1 MPIVFT
7 KHTYKKDARLPV
19 RPFESF
25 DIGARTV
32 NAAAWICSNCIMLM
46 KPFFIYA
53 VSALFIM
60 TAESGAPGLP
70 VEKETVPAND
80 RYRNKSYAVSLRWHY
95 PNQVPGLDDTV
106 HSQPAANQLPFSF
119 SFSIVKLSGI
129 CVKTEGDGPFVSVPL
144 FPCFETG
151 GQGDRNKR
159 TVPKFAGFML

>member
-1 MPIVFT
+1 MPAACSCFPLIVTIDTSLSFPGANCFHKNTHT
-7 KHTYKKDARLPV
+7 KRDARLPV

-80 RYRNKSYAVSLRWHY
+80 RYRNKSYAISLRWHY

-129 CVKTEGDGPFVSVPL
+129 CVKTEGD
-144 FPCFETG
+144 
-151 GQGDRNKR
+151 RNKR
-159 TVPKFAGFML
+159 TVP